1 MNQRL
6 KQEITRSY
14 PVLRRSEKKTA
25 DYLLKCGENLKDLT
39 LEKIAES
46 NRTYS
51 RHIFFYS

>member
-25 DYLLKCGENLKDLT
+25 DYEGFNAGKD
-39 LEKIAES
+39 
-46 NRTYS
+46 R
-51 RHIFFYS
+51 